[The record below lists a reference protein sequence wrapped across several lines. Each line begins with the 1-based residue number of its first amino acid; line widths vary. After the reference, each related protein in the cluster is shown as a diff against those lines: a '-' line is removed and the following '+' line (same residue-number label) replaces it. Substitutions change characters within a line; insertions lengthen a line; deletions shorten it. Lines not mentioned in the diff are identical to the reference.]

1 MCQFILTFLC
11 YVLLLAA
18 TFFFEPSQS
27 LQENSTVEDE
37 QISGSTVQYEFH
49 RSYFIDSIKNN
60 GKNDSNRHEIHVHS
74 IKHSKEDKLMEL
86 HLDPTKDDERNNS
99 VSREFRK
106 NITVTEVKN
115 VTNSAKNNYER
126 NNSMLRTIHRQSMN
140 YSEDDKPIEFYQN
153 FFYLNFTKVNEKNN
167 SMSYEIHA
175 NSSKNDDKINFVPY
189 DETCDDD
196 DTCISLCCPF
206 GYLLIGVKCV
216 IGEGNYPLPD
226 VYDAYLAYTHG
237 TSNLTNNKN
246 KTIDQAFKLVV
257 HDPCPGIPRFRLD
270 PEQYPDDKYRF
281 LFNGS
286 LYQPNLDKFVEAY
299 CVALLPDRNQYDV
312 TVCFPNNTEPVS
324 QSYLYPVGL
333 IISLPFLLTTF
344 VVYSIIPEL
353 RNMHGYTLRGYVGSL
368 FVAYTVLSLLQL
380 IPPIDMEDFICITLA
395 FVIHFS
401 FLASFFWLN
410 VMCFDI
416 WWTFGG
422 FRSLQGSVKQREK
435 KKFIMYSIYAWG
447 SASIFTLV
455 CAIMDFVPS
464 MPKKFIR
471 PEFGAERCWFSTDSA
486 KALYFYGPMSLTVLC
501 NICLFISTALK
512 IVRHKKDTAHHLR
525 SSESRR
531 HDDNKQ
537 WFNLYLKLFIV
548 MGINWSMEIVSW
560 LFKSAPAYV
569 WYLTDLTNTL
579 QGLIIFIIFVWKEKI
594 KRLLLK
600 RFDCQDRSIFS
611 RNSIRSGLHSSASRT
626 CTTTS
631 GVMPMQEKVSPYAQ
645 VNYRAKSLSD
655 EADT

>member
-1 MCQFILTFLC
+1 MYTRSASINSAVLFAACGLLTASGDAADGSPPSLSSSLSLKNDPHC
-11 YVLLLAA
+11 SPSLSVVLAV
-18 TFFFEPSQS
+18 
-27 LQENSTVEDE
+27 ENGLVSSRPLEN
-37 QISGSTVQYEFH
+37 
-49 RSYFIDSIKNN
+49 NN
-60 GKNDSNRHEIHVHS
+60 GSFVHDGVIYPADLRWTDGNVTYGCVCKQRNCIRKCCRSDEVLRENINKTSVCQKMLQNDTSKLTTAARTPDLRLPRDQLAEEVQHVDDLKKHFLLVEGRDCPARILVLNPDDYDEDNVILQANGSLVTANGKLYPLWNYCLDWQVTYDKVGILVCLMPEI
-74 IKHSKEDKLMEL
+74 
-86 HLDPTKDDERNNS
+86 PTKDNEYTAHHVGII
-99 VSREFRK
+99 VS
-106 NITVTEVKN
+106 I
-115 VTNSAKNNYER
+115 
-126 NNSMLRTIHRQSMN
+126 
-140 YSEDDKPIEFYQN
+140 
-153 FFYLNFTKVNEKNN
+153 
-167 SMSYEIHA
+167 
-175 NSSKNDDKINFVPY
+175 
-189 DETCDDD
+189 
-196 DTCISLCCPF
+196 
-206 GYLLIGVKCV
+206 
-216 IGEGNYPLPD
+216 
-226 VYDAYLAYTHG
+226 
-237 TSNLTNNKN
+237 
-246 KTIDQAFKLVV
+246 
-257 HDPCPGIPRFRLD
+257 
-270 PEQYPDDKYRF
+270 
-281 LFNGS
+281 
-286 LYQPNLDKFVEAY
+286 
-299 CVALLPDRNQYDV
+299 
-312 TVCFPNNTEPVS
+312 
-324 QSYLYPVGL
+324 
-333 IISLPFLLTTF
+333 PFLVATF
-344 VVYSIIPEL
+344 LVYAIIPEL
-353 RNMHGYTLRGYVGSL
+353 RNLYGKTLMCYVICL
-368 FVAYTVLSLLQL
+368 IIAYIFL
-380 IPPIDMEDFICITLA
+380 ILANYIHMSPIRALCIITA

>member
-1 MCQFILTFLC
+1 MSGDGVQPAGSAAAYTAGSTLKHHLHRTRTRRINRPTMCQFILTFLC

-216 IGEGNYPLPD
+216 IGE
-226 VYDAYLAYTHG
+226 
-237 TSNLTNNKN
+237 
-246 KTIDQAFKLVV
+246 
-257 HDPCPGIPRFRLD
+257 
-270 PEQYPDDKYRF
+270 
-281 LFNGS
+281 
-286 LYQPNLDKFVEAY
+286 
-299 CVALLPDRNQYDV
+299 
-312 TVCFPNNTEPVS
+312 
-324 QSYLYPVGL
+324 
-333 IISLPFLLTTF
+333 
-344 VVYSIIPEL
+344 
-353 RNMHGYTLRGYVGSL
+353 
-368 FVAYTVLSLLQL
+368 
-380 IPPIDMEDFICITLA
+380 A